1 MDIRKRIIGPCARPV
16 EGSPDISLVPSVLAT
31 NLLIFENYILDSCR
45 FMEFPQIVSAFG
57 FSETVELLKS
67 RSIKIRCDPSQI
79 VIMGSTPELVRAGK
93 AFTYEFTVVRAND
106 HEEHIHLCFKWLG
119 ENSGLPQ
126 KQLIKLKGLIA
137 ERLDLTARDPNV
149 VNSPELKALRALL
162 HDLSSNVP
170 NVKKAVVLALRDL
183 HNIHASPTDFSVKLH
198 QIREDTVKAETN
210 IPEVMNLS
218 ETESHEIIQR
228 ALFRLAAI
236 NQSLAYM
243 ERFSALCG
251 YNDKDLSIFEEKLNF
266 LAREY
271 EPDAYASR
279 FNRVLEI
286 KGFPDVELIAQEGR
300 LRLDKILEIRE
311 TKEGKEFREWLAGLN
326 SVTDDEMREQLESFK
341 TAAGNFL
348 AGMKGKALRLLITS
362 GVGLVPVV
370 GNVVGTL
377 ASALDSFIVEKI
389 LPSSGPVSFVNNLL
403 PSAFEVNKMRK

>member
-1 MDIRKRIIGPCARPV
+1 MDRRKRLIGPCARPV
-16 EGSPDISLVPSVLAT
+16 EGSPDISLVPSILAT

-79 VIMGSTPELVRAGK
+79 VIMGSTPELVKSGK
-93 AFTYEFTVVRAND
+93 AFTYEFTVVRAKD
-106 HEEHIHLCFKWLG
+106 HEEHIQLCFKWLH

-137 ERLDLTARDPNV
+137 ERLDLTARDPNIV
-149 VNSPELKALRALL
+149 DSPELKALRALL

-170 NVKKAVVLALRDL
+170 NVKKAVVLALKDL
-183 HNIHASPTDFSVKLH
+183 HDIHATPTDFSVKLH
-198 QIREDTVKAETN
+198 QIGEDTIKAETN
-210 IPEVMNLS
+210 IPEVMHLS

-266 LAREY
+266 LAREH
-271 EPDAYASR
+271 EPDAYASQ

-286 KGFPDVELIAQEGR
+286 KGFPDIEMMAQEGR

-311 TKEGKEFREWLAGLN
+311 TKEGKEFREWLAGLD
-326 SVTDDEMREQLESFK
+326 SATDDEIIEQLESFK
-341 TAAGNFL
+341 AAAGNFL

-362 GVGLVPVV
+362 GVGFVPIV

-389 LPSSGPVSFVNNLL
+389 LPSSGPVSFVNNML